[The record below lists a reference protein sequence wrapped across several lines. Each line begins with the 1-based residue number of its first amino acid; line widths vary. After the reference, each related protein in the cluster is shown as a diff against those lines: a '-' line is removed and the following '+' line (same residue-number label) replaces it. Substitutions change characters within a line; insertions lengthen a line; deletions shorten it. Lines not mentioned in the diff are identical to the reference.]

1 MRKIVCVSDIH
12 YCKETQILSAFFEDL
27 EMQLEATL
35 IHDRYCIISG
45 DLVYSGT
52 NHSYKQFNEKFFNKL
67 IKLIPSKNVF
77 IVPGNHDVNRQYVE
91 INYEQCIL
99 EEKKFKILN
108 EQNNDIALQES
119 VFIKEKFK
127 PFDDFC
133 TNIAKINNY
142 NFLGYSV
149 KLTTDFTLY
158 MMNTALLSHAG
169 CRGDKDSRKLMVW
182 LEGLKKWIS
191 ENQYRKKILV
201 LHHPL
206 TDLTEYATR
215 EIESYINSTNID
227 FVIYGHTHDYYAR
240 VSSALSKTMFIPLPP
255 LYESEKVFNGYTIIQ
270 FDDLESPVSLLY
282 REWSPVNT
290 KFLKGVHLSGND
302 SGQVQLYIPIKKE
315 EDVIERMLNQK
326 LQESMCVYGLE
337 PEWHDRI
344 CYEVPIN
351 VKSNKPI
358 EFDHNDIFKLSQ
370 DIQIEAPKQFGLT
383 CYARFLSLMAWKHN
397 NEIYPYHN
405 FCEFNLHNA
414 NAILLKDAEF
424 YQVEL
429 NKINGI
435 IIDDW
440 NNNNR
445 DVVDSVLRK
454 LKGCIPDLRIILL
467 SHFFENQLIEGVDSI
482 ESHEGFKQLYLQ
494 PLNRCKIREIVHKY
508 NKLYEIA
515 SDDDVLE
522 RIILDMQEIN
532 EHRTP
537 INCYQLLLA
546 YKKQFEKRPINR
558 YNILKLVLR
567 SLFDSAE
574 QLIYGGALDD
584 DECIYILG
592 YFVEYLIR
600 NNKNSFTQNEFYSKS
615 REFVEESLLNTDIDY
630 LYNVLK
636 RSQILIEE
644 RQGTTIVVRF
654 RFIYWFYY
662 FIAHR
667 MKIDKKFSEY
677 ILSEQKMIYTPE
689 IMEFYSGI
697 DGQAEDAVDLLISEL
712 LEMNSKVRSSI
723 GILQPINPYIH
734 FKWNISNVAKDKSQE
749 ELELQVKESRL
760 PTEYKDLLADKE
772 YDNVKPYIQTI
783 DKVLEEYYVRNLM
796 MLTKSSGRVLRN
808 SYKISPIK
816 KQKLLDMIMDAWR
829 IIMDSIVLLAPAL
842 AYNGYGGIGGA
853 RFNLSEEFSKDYKE
867 CLFQIILMIPFNI
880 MKWYKDDIFSDK
892 LMPLFLKYQQAQPQE
907 KQMEK
912 HIISLMVARAQPKQW
927 RDFIQNYIACID
939 KNSYY
944 LGDLADSLKHN
955 YSSTFMSE
963 SGYRETLQLYKMCL
977 TKHEIGVKRPT
988 LTSIQKPDIKKI
1000 SIEKYSEID

>member
-1 MRKIVCVSDIH
+1 MRKIICISDIH
-12 YCKETQILSAFFEDL
+12 YSECTCVLNAFFDDL
-27 EMQLEATL
+27 EIQLKDTL
-35 IHDRYCIISG
+35 VHNRFCIISG

-52 NHSYKQFNEKFFNKL
+52 NNNYRLFNENFYNKL
-67 IKLIPSKNVF
+67 VEFIPSKNIF
-77 IVPGNHDVNRQYVE
+77 IVPGNHDVYRQYVE
-91 INYEQCIL
+91 SNYKQCTS
-99 EEKKFKILN
+99 EEKSCKTSD
-108 EQNNDIALQES
+108 EQKNDIALLES
-119 VFIKEKFK
+119 VCIKEKFK

-142 NFLGYSV
+142 NLLGYPV
-149 KLTTDFTLY
+149 KLTTDLSLY
-158 MMNTALLSHAG
+158 MMNTALLSHGG
-169 CRGDKDSRKLMVW
+169 CHGDVDSRKLMVW
-182 LEGLKKWIS
+182 LDGLKTWILD
-191 ENQYRKKILV
+191 NQYRKKILV
-201 LHHPL
+201 MHHPL
-206 TDLTEYATR
+206 TDLTEYASR

-227 FVIYGHTHDYYAR
+227 YIIYGHTHDYYAR
-240 VSSALSKTMFIPLPP
+240 VSSAAYKTMFIPLPP
-255 LYESEKVFNGYTIIQ
+255 LYESDKKLNGYTIIQ
-270 FDDLESPVSLLY
+270 FENLESPISLFY
-282 REWSPVNT
+282 REWSAVNT

-302 SGQVQLYIPIKKE
+302 NAEIQLYVPFAKKE
-315 EDVIERMLNQK
+315 DFIERVLDQK

-351 VKSNKPI
+351 AKSNKPL

-383 CYARFLSLMAWKHN
+383 CYARYLSLMAWRNN

-405 FCEFNLHNA
+405 FSEFNLHNA
-414 NAILLKDAEF
+414 NTLLLKDADF

-429 NKINGI
+429 DKINGI

-445 DVVDSVLRK
+445 DIVESVLRK
-454 LKGCIPDLRIILL
+454 LKGTVPGLRIILL

-494 PLNRCKIREIVHKY
+494 PLNRSKVREIVHRY
-508 NKLYEIA
+508 NKLYTIA

-600 NNKNSFTQNEFYSKS
+600 NNKNSFSQDEFYSKS
-615 REFVEESLLNTDIDY
+615 KEFVEESLLNTDIDY

-636 RSQILIEE
+636 KSQILIED
-644 RQGTTIVVRF
+644 RSGTTIIVRF

-667 MKIDKKFSEY
+667 MKVDRKFSEY
-677 ILSEQKMIYTPE
+677 ILNEQKMIYTPE

-697 DGQAEDAVDLLISEL
+697 DGQAEDLVDLLTNEL
-712 LEMNSKVRSSI
+712 AEMNSKVRSSI

-796 MLTKSSGRVLRN
+796 MLAKSSGRVLRN

-816 KQKLLDMIMDAWR
+816 KQKLLEVIMDSWR

-892 LMPLFLKYQQAQPQE
+892 LMPLFINYMQIQPQD

-927 RDFIQNYIACID
+927 RDFIQNYIAHID

-944 LGDLADSLKHN
+944 LGDLADALKHN

-1000 SIEKYSEID
+1000 SIEKYNEID